1 MMPPATRPTAS
12 ATSGAS
18 RRVWRAT
25 AAALLHRLP
34 RIAWP
39 LVTCI
44 ALNASAAT
52 PDCPPAPDPTPEQ
65 VRAAAAHP
73 RDRGLLWQIDK
84 DGRTSYLYGTL
95 HVGRL
100 PWVFPG
106 PQVGAAIAQSDV
118 LALELDVA
126 DPEVVH
132 AMAAGMGRRDAAQ
145 PPADPGRQRRLAAQM
160 RAACLDAPALGDA
173 PPLLQVIAL
182 SVAHARREGLEPTYA
197 QEFALGALF
206 RAQGKPVRSL
216 ETPQVQLQALLAM
229 PAAEA
234 DRSVDQALDA
244 LEDGRSAN
252 ALKRLAQAWEA
263 GQFQELA
270 QYEQWCECIET
281 EADRLWLRRLNDDR
295 NPALAEGI
303 DTLHRQGA
311 RVFAA
316 VGALHMTGP
325 QGLPALMQQRGYTA
339 RRIDFDARRPI

>member
-1 MMPPATRPTAS
+1 MTALLTGPAAS

-18 RRVWRAT
+18 HRGWRAAT
-25 AAALLHRLP
+25 AALLHRLP
-34 RIAWP
+34 RVAFP
-39 LVTCI
+39 LVICI
-44 ALNASAAT
+44 ALNATAAT

-65 VRAAAAHP
+65 VGAAAAHP
-73 RDRGLLWQIDK
+73 RDRGLLWRIDK

-100 PWVFPG
+100 PWLFPG
-106 PQVGAAIAQSDV
+106 PRVGAAIEQSQV
-118 LALELDVA
+118 LALELDVG
-126 DPEVVH
+126 DPEVVRS
-132 AMAAGMGRRDAAQ
+132 MAAGMGRRNAAQ
-145 PPADPGRQRRLAAQM
+145 PPADPRQLQRLAAQM
-160 RAACLDAPALGDA
+160 RAACLDAAALGDA
-173 PPLLQVIAL
+173 PPLLQVITL
-182 SVAHARREGLEPTYA
+182 SVAHARREGLEPAYA

-216 ETPQVQLQALLAM
+216 ETPQLQLQALLAM
-229 PAAEA
+229 PAAEV

-263 GQFQELA
+263 GQLQELA

-325 QGLPALMQQRGYTA
+325 QGLPGLMQQRGYTV
-339 RRIDFDARRPI
+339 RRIDFDARQPM